1 MTSLGYI
8 LYDSNRS
15 IHKAGWLGAEY
26 MRKCTYSLIATPMR
40 HILDPFKALS
50 DETRLRIVNSL
61 LERECSVCEIVQA
74 TGISQSRASRGLTAL
89 QDAGLLKAR
98 RDGLWVLYSIDE
110 EGATRSYPGLTQLIR
125 TATEDSE
132 LVALDRERL
141 KTAVREGPCRERLR

>member
-1 MTSLGYI
+1 MPICAYGQMSNQMYGI
-8 LYDSNRS
+8 LKVFR
-15 IHKAGWLGAEY
+15 
-26 MRKCTYSLIATPMR
+26 
-40 HILDPFKALS
+40 ALS
-50 DETRLRIVNSL
+50 DETRLRIVNL
-61 LERECSVCEIVQA
+61 VLERECSVCEIVQA

-110 EGATRSYPGLTQLIR
+110 EGVTGSYPGLTQLIR

-141 KTAVREGPCRERLR
+141 KTAVREGPCRERLRCLDL

>member
-1 MTSLGYI
+1 MYGI
-8 LYDSNRS
+8 LKVFR
-15 IHKAGWLGAEY
+15 
-26 MRKCTYSLIATPMR
+26 
-40 HILDPFKALS
+40 ALS
-50 DETRLRIVNSL
+50 DETRLRIANLV

-89 QDAGLLKAR
+89 QDAGLSKAR

-110 EGATRSYPGLTQLIR
+110 EGVTRSYPGLPQLIR
-125 TATEDSE
+125 SATEDSE